1 MSSTMR
7 ISDSDHGPRGILFE
21 RRRYRRHDF
30 EERNLTLD
38 RFDPTRQVAEPI
50 GEVVDLSAGGV
61 RVRTDDTDIKP
72 DTQIRVRLRLPVYAG
87 ISPFIE
93 RGMTLKP
100 RNEWVGWMSVRR
112 VRQVDG
118 QTEVAGELMEMED
131 IDRGMLSL
139 YLSTQPM
146 AA

>member
-1 MSSTMR
+1 MSSNLRLADSEYDPR
-7 ISDSDHGPRGILFE
+7 ILRFE
-21 RRRYRRHDF
+21 RRKHRRHDF
-30 EERNLTLD
+30 DEQGITLERY
-38 RFDPTRQVAEPI
+38 DPARQSAEPI
-50 GEVVDLSAGGV
+50 GEIVDLSAGGV
-61 RVRTDDTDIKP
+61 RVRTGSASIKP

-93 RGMTLKP
+93 PGMTLKP

-118 QTEVAGELMEMED
+118 QTEVAGELMDMED
-131 IDRGMLSL
+131 MDRGMLSL
-139 YLSTQPM
+139 YLSTQPL

>member
-1 MSSTMR
+1 MASTMR
-7 ISDSDHGPRGILFE
+7 ISDSDVGPRGLQFE
-21 RRRYRRHDF
+21 RRKYRRHDF
-30 EERNLTLD
+30 EEQNLTLE
-38 RFDPTRQVAEPI
+38 RFDPARQVAEPI

-61 RVRTDDTDIKP
+61 RVRTDSANIKP

-118 QTEVAGELMEMED
+118 QTEVAGELMDMED
-131 IDRGMLSL
+131 MDRGMLSL
-139 YLSTQPM
+139 YLSTQPL